1 MAVFNA
7 LDIARVLPSL
17 HNGENIT
24 AINYFGNSVTIPS
37 DEIAVFLT
45 ENNPSLIVYGV
56 SIGLCGTL
64 LVILLSYFL
73 HPVTDGQ
80 SWIRRPIFLL
90 SLTNLLLVL
99 LEASLEG
106 VLYSSPSKFNGVS
119 QVFLD
124 VPLPNPVMAAALVE
138 TGFAISRLA
147 YVTVA
152 VTFLLQ
158 VRVVYSVAK
167 RLRLVLTVFLGAVC
181 LLVAALF
188 ATAFAMFTKH
198 AAENRPDLNG
208 PDSIFKRVE
217 VSARITFIVY
227 VVFCSFLFTGKL
239 AATIA
244 RRRKVG
250 ITAFGPLHILLIVSF
265 QSLVIPGTCLM
276 VPSD

>member
-7 LDIARVLPSL
+7 VDIPHVLPSL
-17 HNGENIT
+17 RIGENIT

-37 DEIAVFLT
+37 DEIAAFMT
-45 ENNPSLIVYGV
+45 ENNPILILYGV

-64 LVILLSYFL
+64 LVILLGYFL

-90 SLTNLLLVL
+90 SITNILLVST
-99 LEASLEG
+99 EASLEG
-106 VLYSSPSKFNGVS
+106 FLYSSPSKFNGVS

-124 VPLPNPVMAAALVE
+124 VPLPNPVMVAALVE
-138 TGFAISRLA
+138 TCFAISLLV

-158 VRVVYSVAK
+158 VRVVYSVTK
-167 RLRLVLTVFLGAVC
+167 RLRLGLTVFFGAVC
-181 LLVAALF
+181 LVIAVLF

-198 AAENRPDLNG
+198 AAENRRDLNG

-227 VVFCSFLFTGKL
+227 VGFCSFLFMGKL

-244 RRRKVG
+244 RRRKAG
-250 ITAFGPLHILLIVSF
+250 ITSFGPLHILLIVSF
-265 QSLVIPGTCLM
+265 QSLVIPGTWLM